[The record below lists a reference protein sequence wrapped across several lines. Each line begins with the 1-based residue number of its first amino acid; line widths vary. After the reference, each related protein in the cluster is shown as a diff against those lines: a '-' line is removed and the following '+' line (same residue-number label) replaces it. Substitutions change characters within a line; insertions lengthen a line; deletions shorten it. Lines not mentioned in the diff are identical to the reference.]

1 MRELIYFIA
10 MSIDGRI
17 ADGDGATDRF
27 STDPELYAALAGE
40 LPESIPVHLRE
51 ALGAELDLTRA
62 RWTTVLMGRRT
73 YQPAIDAG
81 IASPYSPL
89 EQIVVSRTL
98 RPSGA
103 AGEPQFVSDPVAAV
117 RELRAQDGGGI
128 WLCGGG
134 ELAGALA
141 DEIDR
146 LIVKINPVL
155 LGKGVPLVSGD
166 VMPGPWLLEGS
177 RTLPGGVVMNEYRR
191 VRA

>member
-10 MSIDGRI
+10 TSIDGRI
-17 ADGDGATDRF
+17 ADGDGATDGF
-27 STDPELYAALAGE
+27 STDPELYAALARE
-40 LPESIPVHLRE
+40 VPESIPAHLRE
-51 ALGAELDLTRA
+51 ALGARLDPARA

-73 YQPAIDAG
+73 YQPALDAG
-81 IASPYSPL
+81 IASPYAPL

-103 AGEPQFVSDPVAAV
+103 EGEPRFVSDPVAVV
-117 RELRAQDGGGI
+117 RELREREGGGI

-146 LIVKINPVL
+146 LIVKVNPVL
-155 LGKGVPLVSGD
+155 LGDGVPLLGGPA
-166 VMPGPWLLEGS
+166 MPGPWRLES
-177 RTLPGGVVMNEYRR
+177 TRTLPGGVVMNEY
-191 VRA
+191 VRARG